1 MEFQRYFPILKK
13 EEAAFIQNPVSISLV
28 IASILDESQEQFCY
42 FRNISSA
49 RDNFNEMP
57 LFSVLV
63 SCARII
69 PITV

>member
-1 MEFQRYFPILKK
+1 MEMQRYFPKLKK

-28 IASILDESQEQFCY
+28 IASVLDESQDQFCD
-42 FRNISSA
+42 FRNNSSA

-63 SCARII
+63 SLRESF
-69 PITV
+69 P